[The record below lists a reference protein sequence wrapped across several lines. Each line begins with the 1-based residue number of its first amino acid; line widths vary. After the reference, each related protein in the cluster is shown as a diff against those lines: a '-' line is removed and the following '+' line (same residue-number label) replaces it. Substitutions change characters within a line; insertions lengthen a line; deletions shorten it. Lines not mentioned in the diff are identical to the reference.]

1 MGASV
6 DIVKNVPRDPVLARE
21 QDGFHRIA
29 ACECHPNLNA
39 NIVMIRQYRQVE
51 PIELVMITGESVLP
65 AC

>member
-1 MGASV
+1 MYRAILFS
-6 DIVKNVPRDPVLARE
+6 RE
-21 QDGFHRIA
+21 NRMVFTAIA
-29 ACECHPNLNA
+29 ACECYPNLNA